1 MYVEWYQD
9 VLCHIIIRPTAIH
22 KGSRNYCCIYRF
34 GKLVVIFGGLHLLV
48 SYLGAVGFIMG
59 GSGLETMWET
69 VYPSGSVIHM
79 MTRQWA
85 TLMVLLTT
93 YTSRLTLYYYI
104 KDVQRNID

>member
-34 GKLVVIFGGLHLLV
+34 GKLVVILGGFHLLV

-59 GSGLETMWET
+59 GSVMETLWET
-69 VYPSGSVIHM
+69 VYPHDDQTCIFSNCASSSPD
-79 MTRQWA
+79 
-85 TLMVLLTT
+85 L
-93 YTSRLTLYYYI
+93 SRIALNS
-104 KDVQRNID
+104 RPSE